1 LPLSASPDELPDE
14 LPPELTPEEPSPE
27 LPLDDPPE
35 LPPEEP
41 PLEPHHRRN
50 HRPNPC
56 RVRAPRAIMA
66 AQDLDIAFL
75 DVFLQGQETSVELS
89 RELAEKAIPVLFV
102 TGNEQEC
109 RNHRARAIGYIEK
122 PFGRRTMIAAL
133 NLIEGLREGKP
144 LPAEDPDGLI
154 LFRQQNAA

>member
-1 LPLSASPDELPDE
+1 MRVLIVEDEPLISLLLEELIETSGHPVAGVAVT
-14 LPPELTPEEPSPE
+14 LSQ
-27 LPLDDPPE
+27 
-35 LPPEEP
+35 
-41 PLEPHHRRN
+41 
-50 HRPNPC
+50 
-56 RVRAPRAIMA
+56 ARAIMA

-75 DVFLQGQETSVELS
+75 DLFLQGQETSVELS

-109 RNHRARAIGYIEK
+109 RNHQARAVGYIEK

-133 NLIEGLREGKP
+133 DLVEALREGKP

-154 LFRQQNAA
+154 LFRQQHAA

>member
-1 LPLSASPDELPDE
+1 MRVLIVEDEPLISLLLEELIETSGHPVAGVAVT
-14 LPPELTPEEPSPE
+14 LSQ
-27 LPLDDPPE
+27 
-35 LPPEEP
+35 
-41 PLEPHHRRN
+41 
-50 HRPNPC
+50 
-56 RVRAPRAIMA
+56 ARAIMA

-75 DVFLQGQETSVELS
+75 DLFLQGQETSVELS

-109 RNHRARAIGYIEK
+109 RNHRARAVGYIEK

-133 NLIEGLREGKP
+133 DLVGALRAGKP

-154 LFRQQNAA
+154 LFRQQHAA

>member
-1 LPLSASPDELPDE
+1 MILEDEPLISLLLEELIETSGHPVAGVAVT
-14 LPPELTPEEPSPE
+14 LSQ
-27 LPLDDPPE
+27 
-35 LPPEEP
+35 
-41 PLEPHHRRN
+41 
-50 HRPNPC
+50 
-56 RVRAPRAIMA
+56 ARAIMA

-75 DVFLQGQETSVELS
+75 DLFLQGQETSVELS

-109 RNHRARAIGYIEK
+109 RNHRARAVGYIEK

-133 NLIEGLREGKP
+133 DLVEALRAGKP

-154 LFRQQNAA
+154 LFRQQHAA

>member
-1 LPLSASPDELPDE
+1 MRVLIVEDEPLISLLLEELIETSGHPVAGVAVS
-14 LPPELTPEEPSPE
+14 LSQ
-27 LPLDDPPE
+27 
-35 LPPEEP
+35 
-41 PLEPHHRRN
+41 
-50 HRPNPC
+50 
-56 RVRAPRAIMA
+56 ARAIMA
-66 AQDLDIAFL
+66 AQDLDVAFL

-109 RNHRARAIGYIEK
+109 RNHRARAVGYIEK

-133 NLIEGLREGKP
+133 DLVEALRAGKP

-154 LFRQQNAA
+154 LFRQQHAA

>member
-1 LPLSASPDELPDE
+1 MRVLIVEDEPLISLLLEELIETSGHPVAGVAVT
-14 LPPELTPEEPSPE
+14 LSQ
-27 LPLDDPPE
+27 
-35 LPPEEP
+35 
-41 PLEPHHRRN
+41 
-50 HRPNPC
+50 
-56 RVRAPRAIMA
+56 ARAIMA

-75 DVFLQGQETSVELS
+75 DLFLQGQETSVELS

-109 RNHRARAIGYIEK
+109 RNHRARAVGYIEK

-133 NLIEGLREGKP
+133 DLVEALREGKP

-154 LFRQQNAA
+154 LFRQQHAA

>member
-1 LPLSASPDELPDE
+1 MRVLIVEDEPLISLLLEELIE
-14 LPPELTPEEPSPE
+14 TSGHAVAGVAVTLSQ
-27 LPLDDPPE
+27 
-35 LPPEEP
+35 
-41 PLEPHHRRN
+41 
-50 HRPNPC
+50 
-56 RVRAPRAIMA
+56 ARAIMA

-75 DVFLQGQETSVELS
+75 DLFLQGQETSVELS

-109 RNHRARAIGYIEK
+109 RNHRARAVGYIEK

-133 NLIEGLREGKP
+133 DLVEALREGKP

-154 LFRQQNAA
+154 LFRQQHAA

>member
-1 LPLSASPDELPDE
+1 MRVLIVEDEPLISLLLEELIETSGHPVAGVAVT
-14 LPPELTPEEPSPE
+14 LSQ
-27 LPLDDPPE
+27 
-35 LPPEEP
+35 
-41 PLEPHHRRN
+41 
-50 HRPNPC
+50 
-56 RVRAPRAIMA
+56 ARAIMA

-75 DVFLQGQETSVELS
+75 DLFLQGQETSVELS

-109 RNHRARAIGYIEK
+109 RNHRARAVGYIEK

-133 NLIEGLREGKP
+133 DLVEALRAGKP

-154 LFRQQNAA
+154 LFRQQHAA

>member
-1 LPLSASPDELPDE
+1 MRVLIVEDEPLISLLLEELIE
-14 LPPELTPEEPSPE
+14 TSGHAVAGVAVTLSQ
-27 LPLDDPPE
+27 
-35 LPPEEP
+35 
-41 PLEPHHRRN
+41 
-50 HRPNPC
+50 
-56 RVRAPRAIMA
+56 ARAIMA
-66 AQDLDIAFL
+66 AQDLDVAFL

-109 RNHRARAIGYIEK
+109 RNHRARAVGYIEK

-133 NLIEGLREGKP
+133 DLVEALREGKP

-154 LFRQQNAA
+154 LFRQQHAA

>member
-1 LPLSASPDELPDE
+1 MRVLIVEDEPLISLLLEELIE
-14 LPPELTPEEPSPE
+14 TSGHAVAGVAVTLSQ
-27 LPLDDPPE
+27 
-35 LPPEEP
+35 
-41 PLEPHHRRN
+41 
-50 HRPNPC
+50 
-56 RVRAPRAIMA
+56 ARAIMA
-66 AQDLDIAFL
+66 AQDLDVAFL

-109 RNHRARAIGYIEK
+109 RNHRARAVGYIEK

-133 NLIEGLREGKP
+133 DLVEALRAGKP

-154 LFRQQNAA
+154 LFRQQHAA

>member
-1 LPLSASPDELPDE
+1 MRVLIVEDEPLISLLLEELIETSGHPVAGVAVT
-14 LPPELTPEEPSPE
+14 LSQ
-27 LPLDDPPE
+27 
-35 LPPEEP
+35 
-41 PLEPHHRRN
+41 
-50 HRPNPC
+50 
-56 RVRAPRAIMA
+56 ARAIMA

-75 DVFLQGQETSVELS
+75 DLFLQGQETSVELS

-109 RNHRARAIGYIEK
+109 RNHQARAVGYIEK

-133 NLIEGLREGKP
+133 DLVEALRAGKP

-154 LFRQQNAA
+154 LFRQQHAA